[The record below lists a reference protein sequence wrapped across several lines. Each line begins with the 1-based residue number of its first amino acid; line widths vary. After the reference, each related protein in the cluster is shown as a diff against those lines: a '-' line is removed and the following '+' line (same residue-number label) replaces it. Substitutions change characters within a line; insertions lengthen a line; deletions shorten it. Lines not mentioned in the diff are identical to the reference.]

1 MKNSQLHELL
11 HDLHGPTVTAPHA
24 QARLRRTILN
34 SPTRRSFKARFTQGF
49 RLRNDPFLR
58 SKQRYASFGTLVIAL
73 LFVTSFT
80 AYTYK
85 FSPKAAAD
93 QVIDQS
99 LAVLSAV
106 PATEIIT
113 IQEQLGGDPAA
124 ELKTAKQAK
133 DVKVITKQ
141 TFVALGK
148 NAGSVLSMSLNSDPT
163 APKTGSVTI
172 STTAGGAT
180 MAKGTVSGFASTDS
194 APANATTSG
203 GASGAV
209 SSSGD
214 VVYISSGTIAGAPG
228 SVSASGPISG
238 STPGSE
244 PSVGLPA
251 DGPTTIIDSG
261 AGGIS
266 TMPAPAGD
274 SASFAT
280 TSGTMSAMPVATS
293 AMLNSKDITP
303 FKIIEPSTYL
313 QYTDSKGRTVVL
325 SLDAKG
331 IPIYKTIFLL
341 KK

>member
-1 MKNSQLHELL
+1 MKNSQLHSLI
-11 HDLHGPTVTAPHA
+11 HDLHGPEVSAPHA

-34 SPTRRSFKARFTQGF
+34 SPTRRSLKSRFAQGF
-49 RLRNDPFLR
+49 RLHNDPFLR

-73 LFVTSFT
+73 LFVTSFA

-99 LAVLSAV
+99 LATLSAV
-106 PATEIIT
+106 PATEFTT

-141 TFVALGK
+141 EFVALGK
-148 NAGSVLSMSLNSDPT
+148 DAGSILSMSLNSDPT
-163 APKTGSVTI
+163 APKSGSVTI
-172 STTAGGAT
+172 STMANGAT
-180 MAKGTVSGFASTDS
+180 MAKGTVSGYATAST

-209 SSSGD
+209 SSNGD

-228 SVSASGPISG
+228 SAAASGPTAA
-238 STPGSE
+238 STPSSE

-251 DGPTTIIDSG
+251 DGPTTIIGSG
-261 AGGIS
+261 EGTIT

-274 SASFAT
+274 NASYT
-280 TSGTMSAMPVATS
+280 TSGGTMSAMPVAMS
-293 AMLNSKDITP
+293 AELNAKDLP
-303 FKIIEPSTYL
+303 SFKIVEPSTYL
-313 QYTDSKGRTVVL
+313 QYTDAKGRTVVL